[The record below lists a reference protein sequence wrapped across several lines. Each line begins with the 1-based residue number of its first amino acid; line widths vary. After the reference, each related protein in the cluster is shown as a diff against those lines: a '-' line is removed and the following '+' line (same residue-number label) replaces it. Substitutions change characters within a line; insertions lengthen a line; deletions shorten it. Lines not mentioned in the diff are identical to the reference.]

1 MLSPIDFANGYCG
14 GYSIAPGSSRGND
27 GAITGSAVD
36 MGPGD
41 GPVHACHG
49 LGDSGTGGS
58 YSAAF
63 KLQESEDGTND
74 WTDIENGHAAVLAG
88 GGSVSVASG
97 VATVAA
103 SSQGANDLTTV
114 GQTTGHRS
122 KRYVRTVCTIDIT
135 AGSSSGTDIP
145 VSSCVFSQKKVA

>member
-1 MLSPIDFANGYCG
+1 MLSPIDFAKGYAG

-27 GAITGSAVD
+27 GAINGSAVD
-36 MGPGD
+36 LGDGD

-49 LGDSGTGGS
+49 LGDSGSGGS

-63 KLQESEDGTND
+63 KLQESADGSTGWAD
-74 WTDIENGHAAVLAG
+74 ITDGHAAVLSG

-103 SSQGANDLTTV
+103 NSQGANDLTTV
-114 GQTTGHRS
+114 GQTTGHRT
-122 KRYVRTVCTIDIT
+122 KRYVRTVCTVDIT